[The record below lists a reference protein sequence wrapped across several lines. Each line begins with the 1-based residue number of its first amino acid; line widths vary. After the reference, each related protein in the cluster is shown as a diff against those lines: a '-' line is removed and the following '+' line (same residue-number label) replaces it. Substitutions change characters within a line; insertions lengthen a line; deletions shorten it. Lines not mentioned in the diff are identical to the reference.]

1 VAREAGIASFSRP
14 TCCRVPS
21 RHLRAQEARHSCR
34 QRVVECSR
42 RRKLHS
48 QLCSVRTLHPE
59 SPGHEICPHLRAQ
72 RRTRGMQGI
81 KSMAL
86 QPDAVLPMTRL
97 VLEVEAEMA
106 AARGDEVRRSLDES
120 NREL

>member
-1 VAREAGIASFSRP
+1 MQPSPEAPLPALLCQNSAPRESRPREA
-14 TCCRVPS
+14 
-21 RHLRAQEARHSCR
+21 HL
-34 QRVVECSR
+34 
-42 RRKLHS
+42 
-48 QLCSVRTLHPE
+48 
-59 SPGHEICPHLRAQ
+59 PHLRAQ

>member
-1 VAREAGIASFSRP
+1 
-14 TCCRVPS
+14 
-21 RHLRAQEARHSCR
+21 
-34 QRVVECSR
+34 
-42 RRKLHS
+42 
-48 QLCSVRTLHPE
+48 
-59 SPGHEICPHLRAQ
+59 
-72 RRTRGMQGI
+72 MQGI